1 MTNSG
6 ILLCSSIREETLYSD
21 TQSELSV
28 GLPGLVPHKS
38 GNNTP
43 VETQQTLVAV
53 FSKIT
58 SYRTEMEGH
67 Y

>member
-6 ILLCSSIREETLYSD
+6 ILLCSSIREETLYSV
-21 TQSELSV
+21 SELSV
-28 GLPGLVPHKS
+28 GLPGLVAYKS
-38 GNNTP
+38 GNNIP
-43 VETQQTLVAV
+43 AETQPTVVAV

-58 SYRTEMEGH
+58 SYRTEMEAH